1 MKKLMIMAIMLVAS
15 AAAFAGDSDGLKAIK
30 KAKTYAE
37 AEQLLKQ
44 NLDQLEGSWE
54 KAEAY
59 NHLTDLAYEA
69 WNTEDNKRMLQQP
82 YDENLLSSMAIN
94 ALKSAMECDKYDQMP
109 NKKGKVDPDFHK
121 DNQKRMGNIRLAVIN
136 AGVDAANAG
145 DNAKGHEAF
154 VLYLNSAKNS
164 LFADDETIKTDPN
177 LGLASFYA
185 GRCAILMDD
194 YASAI
199 TDLDVALTDTAE
211 QIRDGAF
218 DFKLYAMRMNQKTAA
233 DSAQYLKDI
242 QALAAQYPNNEKVF
256 ANLGDAYMQRG
267 LDATLAQICNERIAA
282 DPQDAL
288 GHIYLGM
295 IAMNAKNYEEAI
307 DRFGRIPETNAN
319 FLPVTFNRGVCR
331 LNLAS
336 DFLESHANKNT
347 GVMKPDDDAKFK
359 QTLSEAK
366 VDLEKARELD
376 PEQQNVRWAVL
387 LRNIYYQLGEEAKYQ
402 ELENM

>member
-1 MKKLMIMAIMLVAS
+1 MKKLMFMAIMLVAS
-15 AAAFAGDSDGLKAIK
+15 VTAFAGDSDALKAIK

-44 NLDQLEGSWE
+44 NFDQLEGSWE
-54 KAEAY
+54 KADAY

-82 YDENLLSSMAIN
+82 FDQELLSTMAIN
-94 ALKSAMECDKYDQMP
+94 ALTNAMECEKYDQMP

-121 DNQKRMGNIRLAVIN
+121 DNQKRMQNIRLAVIN
-136 AGVDAANAG
+136 AGVDYANNG
-145 DNAKGHEAF
+145 DNVKGHDAF
-154 VLYLNSAKNS
+154 ALYLHSAQHS
-164 LFADDETIKTDPN
+164 LFADDENIKLDQN

-185 GRCAILMDD
+185 GRCAILQED
-194 YASAI
+194 YTSAI
-199 TDLDVALTDTAE
+199 KDLDVALTDSSQE
-211 QIRDGAF
+211 IRDGAF

-267 LDATLAQICNERIAA
+267 LDAQLAQICNDRLAA
-282 DPQDAL
+282 DAQDAL

-307 DRFGRIPETNAN
+307 VRFDKIPESNAN

-359 QTLSEAK
+359 QMLSDAK
-366 VDLEKARELD
+366 TDLEKARELD